1 MFSIAVDRVSKYE
14 YKPTEKDLLAE
25 KKLALK
31 KENKYREKLE
41 KQRRQAD
48 EKKTHSI
55 HQAKNIIR
63 KTVKNVLKRLEEESC
78 HVHDDIANAERNVEF
93 N

>member
-41 KQRRQAD
+41 KQRRQAN

-55 HQAKNIIR
+55 HQAKSIIQLLTMCS
-63 KTVKNVLKRLEEESC
+63 KDLKKNPAVSMTTSLMQREK
-78 HVHDDIANAERNVEF
+78 
-93 N
+93 